1 MTISVV
7 TGGAGFIGSHLVDLL
22 LLEGHEVRVI
32 DNLSGGHKR
41 NLEYHKSNPKLKFY
55 NLDINNISSNSEI
68 FTDCNYCFH
77 LAGIGDIVPSIQRPL
92 DYFNTNTLGTINVL
106 EAARYSGVTKFI
118 YASSSSCYGLADT
131 PTTESHL
138 ISPMHPYAMSKYQ
151 GEQAVF
157 HWSNVYGMSAN
168 SICIFNAYGPR
179 VRTTGAY
186 GAVFGVF
193 FKQKLANKPFT
204 IVGDG
209 EQKRDFVY
217 VTDVAS
223 AFLAAAYSDTNTQ
236 RYNIGNADPK
246 SINSLVAL
254 LGKNEVV
261 YLPKR
266 PGEPDVTFANN
277 DKAKRELGWQPKV
290 SFEDGVA
297 KMLDCIHHWEDAPL
311 WDEFSIADATKDWFH
326 YMTKK

>member
-1 MTISVV
+1 MSISVV

-32 DNLSGGHKR
+32 DNLSGGHAR
-41 NLEYHKSNPKLKFY
+41 NLEHHKTNSKLTFY
-55 NLDINNISSNSEI
+55 DTDINDIPVDSEI
-68 FTDCNYCFH
+68 FSGCNFCFH
-77 LAGIGDIVPSIQRPL
+77 LAGIGDIVPSIQKPL
-92 DYFNTNTLGTINVL
+92 DYFRTNTLGTINIL
-106 EAARYSGVTKFI
+106 EAARHSGVSKFV

-131 PTTESHL
+131 PTTESHSINPL
-138 ISPMHPYAMSKYQ
+138 HPYAMSKYQ

-168 SICIFNAYGPR
+168 AICIFNAYGPR

-204 IVGDG
+204 VVGDG

-223 AFLAAAYSDTNTQ
+223 SFLAAAYANTKGQ
-236 RYNIGNADPK
+236 RYNIGNSDPK
-246 SINSLVAL
+246 SINNLVTL

-261 YLPKR
+261 YVPKR
-266 PGEPDVTFANN
+266 PGEPDITYACI
-277 DKAKRELGWQPKV
+277 DKAKVELGWKPKV
-290 SFEDGVA
+290 NFEDGVA
-297 KMLDCIHHWEDAPL
+297 EMLKNIHQWQDAPL
-311 WDEFSIADATKDWFH
+311 WDETSIAHATKDWFH
-326 YMTKK
+326 YMTKS